1 MKSYA
6 DDKQIIAL
14 TFKLPLEQ
22 YSLTMQMCG
31 GSVHAPMKAF
41 RLSWRRSR
49 NCKRSKKSKNENGR
63 ATCALRPETN
73 HFELLLQ
80 FPGNIH
86 LAPVDFLDGEHSA
99 PVEADRRV
107 ERRVAEIGLGVR
119 AERHL

>member
-1 MKSYA
+1 MKSCA
-6 DDKQIIAL
+6 EDKQIISR
-14 TFKLPLEQ
+14 TFKLPLAQ

-49 NCKRSKKSKNENGR
+49 NCKNSKNENGR